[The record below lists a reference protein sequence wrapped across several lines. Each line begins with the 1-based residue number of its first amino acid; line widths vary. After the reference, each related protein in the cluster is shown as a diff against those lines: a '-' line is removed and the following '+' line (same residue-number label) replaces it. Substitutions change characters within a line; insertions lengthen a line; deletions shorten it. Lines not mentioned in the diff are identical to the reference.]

1 MRSLWVLAV
10 LLLWSAARANPVTV
24 GAGLGLTQSEANSN
38 TDADHALAL
47 FGRLGLSKTLAVQVD
62 VSKISGA
69 DATTDTRSVTGS
81 FVVDLARGGRAV
93 PVLVGGAGFDRETMS
108 GTGVIDAH
116 HFEAGLGL
124 EYRSPDGFVLGAD
137 FRIGD
142 RTVDS
147 NSTLVPL
154 ACCTLWSYP
163 QTLVDGQYRTARV
176 TLGVQF

>member
-1 MRSLWVLAV
+1 MRSLWILAI
-10 LLLWSAARANPVTV
+10 LLVWSSARANPVMV
-24 GAGLGLTQSEANSN
+24 GAGLGLTQSEANS
-38 TDADHALAL
+38 TSDADHALAL
-47 FGRLGLSKTLAVQVD
+47 FGRLGLSRTLAVQVD
-62 VSKISGA
+62 VSKISGQ
-69 DATTDTRSVTGS
+69 DPNTDTRSATGS
-81 FVVDLARGGRAV
+81 IVLDLARGGRAV
-93 PVLVGGAGFDRETMS
+93 PILVGGAGFDRETTT

-163 QTLVDGQYRTARV
+163 QTLTDGQYRTARV
-176 TLGVQF
+176 TLGVRF